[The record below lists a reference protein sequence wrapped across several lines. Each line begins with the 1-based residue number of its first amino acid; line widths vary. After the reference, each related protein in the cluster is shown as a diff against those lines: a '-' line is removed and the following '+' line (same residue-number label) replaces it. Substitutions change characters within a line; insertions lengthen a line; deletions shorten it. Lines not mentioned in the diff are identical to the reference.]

1 MDVIFGILMPFIG
14 TALGSGM
21 VFVMKDKLNDKRQKV
36 LLGFASGVMIAA
48 AIWSLILP
56 SIEMSIGIFSWLPA
70 TIGFIF
76 GILGLIIIDPFIDK
90 IESKWKKNKNSNILM
105 LIIAVTI
112 HNIPEGMAVGV
123 AFAGALA
130 TNSSITMIQ
139 AIILALGVAIQ
150 NFPEGAIISMP
161 LKMEGTSRKTAFIYG
176 VFSGIVEPIAA
187 IITILLINIVVPLLP
202 YLLSFAAGAMI
213 YVVIEELVP
222 EMAEGEHSNWG
233 TIAFMTGFALM
244 MILDVALG

>member
-161 LKMEGTSRKTAFIYG
+161 LKNEGMSKLKAFFIG
-176 VFSGIVEPIAA
+176 ILSGIVEPIFA
-187 IITILLINIVVPLLP
+187 IFTLLLITLVIPFLP
-202 YLLSFAAGAMI
+202 YFLSFAAGAMF
-213 YVVIEELVP
+213 YVVINELIP
-222 EMAEGEHSNWG
+222 KINKKENYLG
-233 TIAFMTGFALM
+233 TVGFTIGFLIM
-244 MILDVALG
+244 MILDVSLG